1 MKFTGSFIGK
11 LFLIIICIMLGAV
24 LTVGGVA
31 LAGYTL
37 LTQTTMG
44 SLEEQI
50 SSEEMPIDFGEEVED
65 STVLEWGTTLIEA
78 VTNLSVTTVGDL
90 ENLVGYPVLSDAFY
104 QMIGTDPD
112 VIKGATFEN
121 IGATIADSMTL
132 DAISEKME
140 IGLPDMPL
148 FSDEDFMTKPI
159 SEAFE
164 GLTEYPL
171 EMFVEIDEEEDNPIL
186 VSFKDL
192 TIEELGTDKLN
203 DKINNIKVSDVI
215 ELTENS
221 NHVVQSVAHLTVGEL
236 GGDKAEQIINSLYFD
251 EIMTINE
258 DSVDALKSLQY
269 SSLESMVKYIDKAEY
284 DAASATFKASEDYDA
299 TKEVSGYQYIYSTYG
314 TAYVHDLDEKDR
326 PIVQLVDG
334 VECYRVYETKDY
346 KEMYRPIIG
355 INDKLD
361 TMALKDFLP
370 IDESNTLLYSLR
382 NSRLDTLTEDVKR
395 LFVGEMFTIT
405 EGDSNKTL
413 VAIKYST
420 METVTALIPVSEL
433 LDGYSEKEKEVEG
446 YHYFYTE
453 DEDGD
458 KTSHVFIMDHATGEP
473 EIEMVEGVACYKVYE
488 TRDFEGKH
496 RPIISIDDHMNEL
509 FINELTDVEND
520 SAKAL
525 QSIKYATV
533 QSDIYTVSKSA
544 FDASTATFKASADY
558 NADYE
563 LAEETYVY
571 TAGGIA
577 YVLKMED
584 GSPIVTDVDG
594 TQCYTAYRTRFYGAK
609 FRPLRGMNEAFDTL
623 TVGDIIDV
631 DTNSSPLVQSLKD
644 TLIEDIDTAVAHLL
658 MDEIIEMDESTT
670 QIVKSVRYSTLN
682 TISKY
687 IPKDACTDYAGADCV
702 EGYEYKEYNG
712 EYYVL
717 MYQSG
722 SPIEEDIDGV
732 VHYKVYETKLYQG
745 KLYPMMG
752 VSRKMQ
758 ELTVS
763 EMFDDMDGVLGLIDP
778 DTHIDEISTAVAE
791 AVQDTTL
798 ATLIGVGVIDD
809 SGFNVNNLPL
819 DQHAFL
825 FNSSMTEVLTGV
837 INFMSEPIVDI
848 GGIPTVNYDVISTN
862 NVAITAT
869 VYSSLSAFVADYNM
883 YDTLVLNDNVII
895 NVNATDDARFAVD
908 EDNDDTVDY
917 YAIPMF
923 NIEAVNIEAGTA
935 YTITINDGNVKL
947 GVVDKT
953 TGKIDDN
960 QYGYYYYDNTSPSQQ
975 EIVPIDGGIKVGKPT
990 LTP

>member
-44 SLEEQI
+44 DLEEKVA
-50 SSEEMPIDFGEEVED
+50 SDEMPIDFGEEVEQ
-65 STVLEWGTTLIEA
+65 STVLEWGTALIEA
-78 VTNLSVTTVGDL
+78 VGNMSVTTIGDL
-90 ENLVGYPVLSDAFY
+90 ENLVGYPVLSDAFD
-104 QMIGTDPD
+104 QMIGADPE
-112 VIKGATFEN
+112 VIKSATFEN
-121 IGATIADSMTL
+121 LGATIADSMTL

-140 IGLPDMPL
+140 ISLPDMPL

-159 SEAFE
+159 SIAFE
-164 GLTEYPL
+164 DLTEYPL
-171 EMFVEIDEEEDNPIL
+171 EMFVEINEEEDNPIL

-192 TIEELGTDKLN
+192 TISELGTDKLN
-203 DKINNIKVSDVI
+203 DKINNIKVRDVI
-215 ELTENS
+215 EITENS

-236 GGDKAEQIINSLYFD
+236 GGDKAEKIINSLYFD
-251 EIMTINE
+251 EIMTINS
-258 DSVDALKSLQY
+258 DSVEALKGLQY
-269 SSLESMVKYIDKAEY
+269 ASLESMVMYVNKAEY
-284 DAASATFKASEDYDA
+284 DASSATFKASEDYDA
-299 TKEVSGYQYIYSTYG
+299 TKEVSGYQYIYSSDG
-314 TAYVHDLDEKDR
+314 IAYVHDVNEKGN

-334 VECYRVYETKDY
+334 EECYRVYETKDY

-361 TMALKDFLP
+361 TMALKDFLS

-382 NSRLDTLTEDVKR
+382 NSRLNTLTEDVKR
-395 LFVGEMFTIT
+395 LFVGEMFDIT
-405 EGDSNKTL
+405 EGESNKTL

-420 METVTALIPVSEL
+420 METVTALIPVSDV
-433 LDGYSEKEKEVEG
+433 LDGYAESDKEVEG

-509 FINELTDVEND
+509 FINELTDVEGD

-544 FDASTATFKASADY
+544 FDASTAAFKASASY

-571 TAGGIA
+571 TLGGVA

-658 MDEIIEMDESTT
+658 MDEIIEMDEGTS

-687 IPKDACTDYAGADCV
+687 IPKDACTAYAGSDCV
-702 EGYEYKEYNG
+702 DGYDYVEYNG
-712 EYYVL
+712 DYYVL
-717 MYQSG
+717 IYQSG
-722 SPIEEDIDGV
+722 LPIEEDIDGV

-752 VSRKMQ
+752 ISKKMQ
-758 ELTVS
+758 ELTVG
-763 EMFDDMDGVLGLIDP
+763 EMFNDMDGVLGLIDP
-778 DTHIDEISTAVAE
+778 NTHIDEISTAVSS
-791 AVQDTTL
+791 AVQDTSL

-809 SGFNVNNLPL
+809 SSFNVNSLPKE
-819 DQHAFL
+819 QHSFL

-837 INFMSEPIVDI
+837 IDFMGTPIVDV
-848 GGIPTVNYDVISTN
+848 GGIPMPNYQVICPNHATISVLEFN
-862 NVAITAT
+862 SITE
-869 VYSSLSAFVADYNM
+869 FVTAYDM
-883 YDTLVLNDNVII
+883 YDTLLLGADLTVRVD
-895 NVNATDDARFAVD
+895 ATLDAKFAVD
-908 EDNDDTVDY
+908 SDSDGNVDY

-923 NIEAVNIEAGTA
+923 NILEGTT
-935 YTITINDGNVKL
+935 YVITFDGNVKL
-947 GVVDKT
+947 GVVDEI
-953 TGKIDDN
+953 TGEVSDN
-960 QYGYYYYDNTSPSQQ
+960 QYGYFYYDNASQ
-975 EIVPIDGGIKVGKPT
+975 VLNAIDSTIKVD
-990 LTP
+990 TP

>member
-1 MKFTGSFIGK
+1 MKFTGSFVGK

-50 SSEEMPIDFGEEVED
+50 SSEEMPIDFGEEVEQ
-65 STVLEWGTTLIEA
+65 STVLEWGTTLLEA
-78 VTNLSVTTVGDL
+78 VTNLSVTTIGDL
-90 ENLVGYPVLSDAFY
+90 ENLIGYPVLSDAFN

-112 VIKGATFEN
+112 VIKGSTFDN

-140 IGLPDMPL
+140 IGLPNMPL

-171 EMFVEIDEEEDNPIL
+171 EMFVEINEEEDNPIL

-215 ELTENS
+215 EITEDS
-221 NHVVQSVAHLTVGEL
+221 NHVVKSIAHLTVGEL

-258 DSVDALKSLQY
+258 DSVEALKGLQY
-269 SSLESMVKYIDKAEY
+269 ASLESVVKYIDKAEY
-284 DAASATFKASEDYDA
+284 DAASATFKASENYDA

-314 TAYVHDLDEKDR
+314 TAYVHDVDEKGR

-334 VECYRVYETKDY
+334 VECYKVFETKDY
-346 KEMYRPIIG
+346 KEMYRPIVG
-355 INDKLD
+355 INDKLE
-361 TMALKDFLP
+361 TMSLKDFLQ

-382 NSRLDTLTEDVKR
+382 NSKLNTLTEDVKR
-395 LFVGEMFTIT
+395 LFVGEMFDIT
-405 EGDSNKTL
+405 EGVSNKTL

-433 LDGYSEKEKEVEG
+433 IDGYSEKEKEVEG

-458 KTSHVFIMDHATGEP
+458 KTSHVFIMDHSTGEP

-509 FINELTDVEND
+509 FINELTDVGSD

-544 FDASTATFKASADY
+544 FDASTATFKTSADY

-584 GSPIVTDVDG
+584 GSPIVTEVDG
-594 TQCYTAYRTRFYGAK
+594 IQCYTSYRTRFYGAK
-609 FRPLRGMNEAFDTL
+609 FRPLRGMDEAFNTL
-623 TVGDIIDV
+623 TVGDIIDI
-631 DTNSSPLVQSLKD
+631 DSSSSPLVQSLKD

-658 MDEIIEMDESTT
+658 MDEIIEISEDTT

-687 IPKDACTDYAGADCV
+687 IPKDACTDYVGTDCV
-702 EGYEYKEYNG
+702 DGYEYKEYNG

-752 VSRKMQ
+752 ISKKMQ
-758 ELTVS
+758 ELTVG

-809 SGFNVNNLPL
+809 SGFNVSSLPKE
-819 DQHAFL
+819 QHAFL
-825 FNSSMTEVLTGV
+825 FNSSMTEVLTGL
-837 INFMSEPIVDI
+837 IDFMGTPIVTV
-848 GGIPTVNYDVISTN
+848 GGMPMPNYQVICPNHATISTLEFN
-862 NVAITAT
+862 SLTEFMTA
-869 VYSSLSAFVADYNM
+869 YDM
-883 YDTLVLNDNVII
+883 YDTLLLSADVLVRID
-895 NVNATDDARFAVD
+895 ATQDAKFAVD
-908 EDNDDTVDY
+908 SDSDGNVDY

-923 NIEAVNIEAGTA
+923 NILEGVTNV
-935 YTITINDGNVKL
+935 ITFDGNVKL
-947 GVVDKT
+947 GVVDEL
-953 TGKIDDN
+953 TGEVNDN
-960 QYGYYYYDNTSPSQQ
+960 QYGYFYYGNSSQ
-975 EIVPIDGGIKVGKPT
+975 T
-990 LTP
+990 LTPIKNTIKVDNP